1 MKRAGIV
8 MLVAVLALPAAAVAQ
23 DSTWCGGAHSEKDGT
38 NFTTCMSSDR
48 DIQVAG
54 RASGL
59 RRQDMPAPSFVDY
72 SASIESPGSPD

>member
-1 MKRAGIV
+1 MKRAWIV

-23 DSTWCGGAHSEKDGT
+23 DSAWCGGTHSEKDGT

-59 RRQDMPAPSFVDY
+59 RRQDASAPSFVDY
-72 SASIESPGSPD
+72 SATVEAPGSPD